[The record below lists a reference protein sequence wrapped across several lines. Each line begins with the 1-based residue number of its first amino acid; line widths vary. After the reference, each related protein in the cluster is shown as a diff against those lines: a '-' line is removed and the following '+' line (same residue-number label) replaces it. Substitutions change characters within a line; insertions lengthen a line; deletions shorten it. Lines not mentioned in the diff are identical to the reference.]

1 MVTTI
6 QIPIELKKELD
17 ILKKDR
23 KITYAQLLKELIIK
37 EKKQQEQL
45 LLKEYAIKYGE
56 KSNEEILEWQNTE
69 KTWNY

>member
-17 ILKKDR
+17 MLKKDR

-45 LLKEYAIKYGE
+45 LLKEYAIKYGG